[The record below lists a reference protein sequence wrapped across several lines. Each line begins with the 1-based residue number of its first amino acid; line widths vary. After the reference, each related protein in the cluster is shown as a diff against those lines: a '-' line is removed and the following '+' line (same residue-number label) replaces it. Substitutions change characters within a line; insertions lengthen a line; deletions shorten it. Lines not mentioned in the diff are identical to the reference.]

1 MLFSSLILKPFVH
14 VSYAPP
20 YMDCVSHVRQ
30 RRRSYVWSD
39 SASANRCESVLGT
52 SWLAVSKSLW
62 KRKKKNCGGNCR
74 NWWQL
79 NSYQT
84 YGNIGPPPPFFQFP
98 SSSSSSS
105 FVVISTFFFIISLS
119 SRFLVL
125 RPLVSFFS
133 LVTLHPSIQTLCVYF
148 TLQLKMA
155 SEGEGDIE
163 MSIVS
168 VTV

>member
-1 MLFSSLILKPFVH
+1 MSPMLPPIWIVCHTYVSGAVHTFDPIPPLRTAASRYLAPADLPSLSL
-14 VSYAPP
+14 
-20 YMDCVSHVRQ
+20 
-30 RRRSYVWSD
+30 
-39 SASANRCESVLGT
+39 CE
-52 SWLAVSKSLW
+52 KE
-62 KRKKKNCGGNCR
+62 KKNRGGNCR

-98 SSSSSSS
+98 SSSSSSSS